1 MLRLT
6 DNLMDLLVAYLNYF
20 RMIPVWIS
28 ADYFGKMKGT
38 CFYWHLEIVFNW
50 WVPFRAING
59 AVLL

>member
-38 CFYWHLEIVFNW
+38 CFY
-50 WVPFRAING
+50 
-59 AVLL
+59 